1 MMGSSHRPGLGG
13 GLGPQPHGES
23 EKAELGPLCPHS
35 KDPWVTSQDAE
46 FWCLCC
52 ELLLLTFT

>member
-1 MMGSSHRPGLGG
+1 MVGSSHGPRLGR

-23 EKAELGPLCPHS
+23 EKARLGTLCPHS
-35 KDPWVTSQDAE
+35 KDPWVTSQDAR
-46 FWCLCC
+46 FRWLCC